1 MSSTTTKRKRSRLL
15 MVAIFATG
23 LSGIVAEYTLATL
36 ATYFLGDSVFQWTI
50 ILSIMLFAMGFGSRI
65 SKHIETNLLENFIAI
80 EFLLSLLTAGCVLIT
95 YSTAALTD
103 YTNLIIYCFSI
114 LIGLLIGME
123 IPLVTRINNHYEDL
137 KTNISSVMEK
147 DYYGSLIGGLFFA
160 FIGLPYLHLTYT
172 PFLMG
177 TINFM
182 VAIFLYLKLKN
193 LVKEKFIWRLNI
205 FCGITGLLLIAGFY
219 YVEPIVIF
227 GEQSRYE
234 EKVVFSKQTKYQQIT
249 ITEWQDTHTLYLN
262 NSKQLNTFD
271 EWFYHEPLVHPAI
284 GITKGPIDV
293 LIMGAGDGCAIR
305 EALKHER
312 VNSVTL
318 VDLDPDMTSIGA
330 NHPIFKELNH
340 EAYHNPKV
348 KVVNADAFNYL
359 KDTKELFDVMIIDFP
374 DPRTVELNRLYT
386 KEFYRICEKK
396 LRPEGSLIT
405 QAGSPYYATRAFKTI
420 ERTVQSAGFNT
431 LPLHNQVMSLG
442 QWGWILAHKKMD
454 TETIKSQLWSM
465 DIENID
471 TKWMNKES
479 LLHISSF
486 GKDLILLD
494 SADIDVNSIHNPVL
508 YQYYEAGNWSI
519 Y

>member
-1 MSSTTTKRKRSRLL
+1 MSLETNKKKYSRLL

-65 SKHIETNLLENFIAI
+65 SKYIEKNILESFIAI
-80 EFLLSLLTAGCVLIT
+80 EFLLSLLTAGCVMIT

-103 YTNLIIYCFSI
+103 HTNLIIYSFSI

-160 FIGLPYLHLTYT
+160 FIGLKYLHLTYT

-177 TINFM
+177 GINFT
-182 VAIFLYLKLKN
+182 VAIILYVKLKK
-193 LVKEKFIWRLNI
+193 LVKPEFIWKLNT
-205 FCGITGLLLIAGFY
+205 FCSFSGVLLIAGLY

-234 EKVVFSKQTKYQQIT
+234 DKVVFSKQTKYQQIT
-249 ITEWQDTHTLYLN
+249 VTEWQNTYTLYLN
-262 NSKQLNTFD
+262 NSKQLSTFD
-271 EWFYHEPLVHPAI
+271 EWLYHEPLVHPAI

-312 VNSVTL
+312 VNSITL
-318 VDLDPDMTSIGA
+318 VDLDPDMTDVGA

-340 EAYHNPKV
+340 SAFQHPKV
-348 KVVNADAFNYL
+348 KVINADAFNYL
-359 KDTKELFDVMIIDFP
+359 KDTQDKFDVMIVDFP

-396 LRPEGSLIT
+396 LRPNGSIIT

-420 ERTVQSAGFNT
+420 EHTMQAAGFNT
-431 LPLHNQVMSLG
+431 LPIHNQVLSLG

-454 TETIKSQLWSM
+454 TEAIKTSLWNM
-465 DIENID
+465 DLEGLD
-471 TKWMNKES
+471 TKWLNEEA

-494 SADIDVNSIHNPVL
+494 TTDLSVNSIHNPVL